1 MPKLT
6 NDGSVLSWASTLEP
20 AALEQAQTTASMP
33 FVVKPLALMPD
44 AHLGLGSTIG
54 SVIATEGAI
63 IPAAVGVDIGCG
75 MIAVETNLTSH
86 SLPDDLGVL
95 MGLIRDSIPAGF
107 GKSHAKVGNVNVFDL
122 IGSEPVTE
130 LTSKQENTIHLQF
143 GTLGSGNHF
152 VEVCLDERDVVWLVL
167 HSGSRGIGNQLAK
180 KHIDTAKGRMK
191 EWFISL
197 PDPDLA
203 YLPEGTPEFRA
214 YVADLLWAQQYAAEN
229 RNAMMGAAVFAM
241 EMFLAVNDIET
252 SRINCHHNFTQREHH
267 HKRNMW
273 VTRKGAISARDGQLG
288 VIPGSMGTRSY
299 IVEGLGSPASYTSCS
314 HGAGRRMSR
323 TAAKK
328 TLSVESLQTAME
340 GKTWNSHDA
349 ADLVDEHPQAYKDI
363 DEVMWDQ
370 RDLVRPLHILRQ
382 ILNYKGTK

>member
-1 MPKLT
+1 MSPKLT
-6 NDGSVLSWASTLEP
+6 DDGSVLSWASTLEP
-20 AALEQAQTTASMP
+20 QALEQARTTASMP

-44 AHLGLGSTIG
+44 AHLGLGSTVG

-75 MIAVETNLTSH
+75 MIAVETRLTSH
-86 SLPDDLGVL
+86 DLPDDLRIL
-95 MGLIRDSIPAGF
+95 MGMIRDAIPAGF
-107 GKSHAKVGNVNVFDL
+107 GKGHAKAGDVNVFDL
-122 IGSEPVTE
+122 IDEPYTV
-130 LTSKQENTIHLQF
+130 LTPKQENTVHLQF

-167 HSGSRGIGNQLAK
+167 HSGSRGIGNQLAQ
-180 KHIDTAKGRMK
+180 KHIDVAKGRMK

-203 YLPEGTPEFRA
+203 YLPQGTPEFRA
-214 YVADLLWAQQYAAEN
+214 YIADLLWAQAYAREN
-229 RNAMMGAAVFAM
+229 RNAMMGAAVFAL
-241 EMFLAVNDIET
+241 EMFLGVDDVEV
-252 SRINCHHNFTQREHH
+252 SRINCHHNFTQKENHRG
-267 HKRNMW
+267 RNMW
-273 VTRKGAISARDGQLG
+273 VTRKGAISAREGQMG

-323 TAAKK
+323 SAAKK
-328 TLSVESLQTAME
+328 TLSVESLQMAME

-349 ADLVDEHPQAYKDI
+349 ADLVDEHPAAYKDI
-363 DEVMWDQ
+363 DQVMTDQ
-370 RDLVRPLHILRQ
+370 QDLVRPVHILRQ